1 MGIPVIERKNILDL
15 FPYFNQAHPVVIDA
29 GSNKGDWASVI
40 AANVGELHLFE
51 PNLMLLHYSMVRFCE
66 LNNIL
71 YNEYALSNH
80 NGSAKFIC
88 FTNSNNGLSNII
100 GNDTF
105 GDLPFKRT
113 IVHTIKLD
121 DYLNNINIDIDFLKI
136 DVEGADLLVLQG
148 AERLLTEKRFKFIQ
162 VEKANHIN
170 TIGQTFDDILN
181 YLNKFGY
188 VPMQSEDKE
197 NIIFMQEGFTQ
208 DWNNEFKKNTKGIK
222 CDFALEIGAF
232 EGLTSRYIC
241 DNLLR
246 PNGRMIC
253 IDPLTD
259 EYLPGHEDNDL
270 FVGQYDRFIRNT
282 KGYPIEL
289 LRMTSDEAFANEVFL
304 HYRFDFIYIDG
315 DHREKSVY
323 KDGVN
328 AFLVCKVGGHILF
341 DDYEWREETKNGID
355 RFLNEYK
362 GLYELVIKDYQVM
375 IKKTNNKNA
384 D

>member
-1 MGIPVIERKNILDL
+1 MGIPAIERKNILNL
-15 FPYFNQAHPVVIDA
+15 FPYFNQKHPVVIDA
-29 GSNKGDWASVI
+29 GSNKGDWSSMI

-51 PNLMLLHYSMVRFCE
+51 PNLMLLHYSMVRFCD
-66 LNNIL
+66 LDNVL
-71 YNEYALSNH
+71 YNDLAVSNK
-80 NGSAKFIC
+80 NGKAEFIY

-105 GDLPFKRT
+105 KDLPFKKKV
-113 IVHTIKLD
+113 VHTISLD
-121 DYLNNINIDIDFLKI
+121 TYINKYIDFLKI

-162 VEKANHIN
+162 VEKADHMNV
-170 TIGQTFDDILN
+170 IGQTFQDVLT
-181 YLNKFGY
+181 YLKQFGY
-188 VPMQSEDKE
+188 VPMQSDDNE
-197 NIIFMQEGFTQ
+197 NVIFMQEGFTQ

-246 PNGRMIC
+246 PNSRMIC

-259 EYLPGHEDNDL
+259 EYLPGHEDNNL

-375 IKKTNNKNA
+375 IRKTNNKNA